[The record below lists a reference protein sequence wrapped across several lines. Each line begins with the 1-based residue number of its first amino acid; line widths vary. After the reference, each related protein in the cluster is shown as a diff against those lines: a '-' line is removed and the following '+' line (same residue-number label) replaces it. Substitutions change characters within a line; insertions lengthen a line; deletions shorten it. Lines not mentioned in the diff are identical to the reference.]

1 MKDLDLT
8 EAVTQLF
15 YWQHSLNV
23 PTNFHSRLYELFQ
36 KADSKNKMRLSVGFP
51 CEAMALH
58 AWDNAGD
65 CGNDLFREYGLM

>member
-15 YWQHSLNV
+15 YWQCSPLKS
-23 PTNFHSRLYELFQ
+23 TNFHASLYRLFF